1 MYGQH
6 DSWPMWHGFR
16 WVVYLFRNSS
26 IRYPFCS
33 RPFYSFFSFIFAGSG
48 AYSWARGF
56 HLWIIDE
63 LFGLMSNR
71 FDSRLISRLNI
82 YIPNAASPLGVRQ
95 CVCIWLY
102 VGRWASEE
110 RYICQQFGGFD
121 VPSFEC
127 WTNDVF
133 RVFFFFH
140 FLHSNRFRC
149 VSDERHRK
157 MKWQK
162 SVQLLVLSPKYPTE
176 RYELSLNCFA
186 LVSRMFKF
194 DFRFAAFGF
203 PLILSLFA
211 K

>member
-82 YIPNAASPLGVRQ
+82 YIYIYRMRLAQSV
-95 CVCIWLY
+95 CVSACVSDY
-102 VGRWASEE
+102 MSAVGLR
-110 RYICQQFGGFD
+110 QQFGGFD

-186 LVSRMFKF
+186 LVSRMFQF